1 MLSCSVLLLSRLPT
15 EFDVATDVETPLEIA
30 RSDDAPVDV
39 AAVEALIEERT
50 QLRREHDYDAADA
63 VRDRLKFDFDVTV
76 HDRENEW
83 FVGSGSF
90 GRGGNFAPMRG
101 GRGGDRGPPR
111 GYSRDPYD
119 NAEVDVAAVEALLEE
134 RSGYRAKRMWNEA
147 DAVRDRL
154 RRRAAEHGHS
164 MEEEVRQI
172 LRQVVKPVEPAAS
185 SEGLGSRI
193 HNHFAQLGGIELEL
207 PPRSDTPSAPSLEP

>member
-1 MLSCSVLLLSRLPT
+1 MPIASVDS
-15 EFDVATDVETPLEIA
+15 
-30 RSDDAPVDV
+30 
-39 AAVEALIEERT
+39 
-50 QLRREHDYDAADA
+50 
-63 VRDRLKFDFDVTV
+63 
-76 HDRENEW
+76 NE
-83 FVGSGSF
+83 STA
-90 GRGGNFAPMRG
+90 GNFSPMATLTIRNL
-101 GRGGDRGPPR
+101 D
-111 GYSRDPYD
+111 
-119 NAEVDVAAVEALLEE
+119 
-134 RSGYRAKRMWNEA
+134 

-154 RRRAAEHGHS
+154 RQRAAEHGHS